1 MKKYFS
7 FIAWLFLTASVF
19 AQAPQK
25 MSYQAVIRNSNDELV
40 IGTPVG
46 MKISILKGS
55 ANGIVA
61 YSETQHP
68 NTNANGLVSLEIGNG
83 TPVTGTFAAID
94 WASGPYFIKTET
106 DPAGG
111 ANYSITGTN
120 QLMSVPYAL
129 FSANSTPGPA
139 GPQGATGP
147 TGPQGPIGLTGPAGP
162 AGSQGATGPQGPI
175 GSTGPAG
182 PTGSQG
188 ATGPQGP
195 IGLTGPA
202 GPQGVPGPQGPMGLP
217 GSANANGTIN
227 YVPKFTPDGIS
238 LGNSQLFDNGTHVGI
253 GTITPGA
260 KLDVSTTN
268 VLGMAARFNAPEKTY
283 LGLFETDV
291 YRGYV
296 GSYYGSAPDIDL
308 GSLSG
313 SVHLVTGSTIDLTA
327 KDGDI
332 GIGTTNPVAKLEVTT
347 NDDGQVVKINAEDK
361 VYMGI
366 YEDNAYRG
374 YVGSFFGNVADVDLG
389 SNTGAVHLVTGSS
402 IDLTAKA
409 GDIGIGTTDPSTRL
423 EVSTDE
429 DGQVLKLNAADQ
441 VFMGFWEN
449 NGYRGY
455 VGSYYGN
462 VADVDLGSLAGSVH
476 LVTGSTIDLTA
487 KAGKI
492 GIGTTSPA
500 EMLHVEGTGPV
511 NTYARI
517 TSDDSDKYAGL
528 QLDRAS
534 GKEWTIANAGFGDAA
549 TGNLVFR
556 VSTDNFGTPKS
567 EYEFGLD
574 YFRPSTTN
582 QKSLG
587 DGFGRW
593 TTVYATNGTINT
605 SDAREKSNIANLNY
619 GLADVLKLRPV
630 SFTWK
635 EHPNWGTKLGL
646 IAQEVNE
653 VVKEVVVHGNIDPQT
668 DENGNVMPNKD
679 IYGIYYSDLIPV
691 LIKATQEQQQMIDEM
706 KKELDELK
714 RQLGEIKRN

>member
-1 MKKYFS
+1 
-7 FIAWLFLTASVF
+7 
-19 AQAPQK
+19 

-55 ANGIVA
+55 ANGLVV
-61 YSETQHP
+61 YSETQHL

-106 DPAGG
+106 DPSGG
-111 ANYSITGTN
+111 SNYSIAGTT
-120 QLMSVPYAL
+120 QLTSVPYAL
-129 FSANSTPGPA
+129 FSANSTP
-139 GPQGATGP
+139 
-147 TGPQGPIGLTGPAGP
+147 
-162 AGSQGATGPQGPI
+162 
-175 GSTGPAG
+175 
-182 PTGSQG
+182 
-188 ATGPQGP
+188 GPQGP

-202 GPQGVPGPQGPMGLP
+202 GPQGATGPAGPQGPTGLTGPAGLAGATGPAGPQGPIGLTGPAGPQGATGPQGPMGLP

-227 YVPKFTPDGIS
+227 YVSKFTPDGIS

-253 GTITPGA
+253 GTSTPGA
-260 KLDVSTTN
+260 KLDVNSSN
-268 VLGMAARFNAPEKTY
+268 VLGMAARFNAPDKTY

-313 SVHLVTGSTIDLTA
+313 SVHLVTGNSIDLTA
-327 KDGDI
+327 KDGDV
-332 GIGTTNPVAKLEVTT
+332 GIGTTNPSAKLEVTT
-347 NDDGQVVKINAEDK
+347 NDDGEVVKINAKDK
-361 VYMGI
+361 AYMGI

-374 YVGSFFGNVADVDLG
+374 YVGSFIGNVADVDLG
-389 SNTGAVHLVTGSS
+389 SNTGAVHLVTGNT

-423 EVSTDE
+423 EVSSDE

-462 VADVDLGSLAGSVH
+462 VTDVDLGSLAGAVH
-476 LVTGSTIDLTA
+476 LVTGSSIDLTA
-487 KAGKI
+487 KAGKV
-492 GIGTTSPA
+492 GIGTTDPLEA
-500 EMLHVEGTGPV
+500 LHVKGTGAV
-511 NTYARI
+511 NNYARI
-517 TSDDSDKYAGL
+517 TSGHANNYAGL

-534 GKEWTIANAGFGDAA
+534 GKEWTIANAGLGDAA

-556 VSTDNFGTPKS
+556 VSTNDFATPES
-567 EYEFGLD
+567 EFEFGID
-574 YFRPSTTN
+574 YFRPTN
-582 QKSLG
+582 TNVKSLG
-587 DGFGRW
+587 DSFGRW

-605 SDAREKSNIANLNY
+605 SDAREKSNITNLHY
-619 GLADVLKLRPV
+619 GLAEVMKLRPV
-630 SFTWK
+630 SFTW
-635 EHPNWGTKLGL
+635 N
-646 IAQEVNE
+646 
-653 VVKEVVVHGNIDPQT
+653 
-668 DENGNVMPNKD
+668 
-679 IYGIYYSDLIPV
+679 
-691 LIKATQEQQQMIDEM
+691 
-706 KKELDELK
+706 
-714 RQLGEIKRN
+714 